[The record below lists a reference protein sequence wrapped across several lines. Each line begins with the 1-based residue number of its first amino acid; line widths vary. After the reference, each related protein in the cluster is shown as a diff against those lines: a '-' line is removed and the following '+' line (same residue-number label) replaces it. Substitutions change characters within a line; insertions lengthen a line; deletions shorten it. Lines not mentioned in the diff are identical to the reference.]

1 MGIRSAKDAIREAR
15 QKAGLTQENL
25 SEGVCSMQSLSRIET
40 GTAGIS
46 PATFQALMERAGA
59 PCERFPVFASRDD
72 FDCFYALK
80 HARFYLDAWQ
90 LTPAWNELQKLEGKN
105 WADNRLYYQEWLLL
119 HCRLQSRSYCCT
131 HSQNYE
137 LLLKALHITRPSIDL
152 SNFHQLIL
160 SQNELQLLI
169 ALSHEA
175 FYLGQYENCLQ
186 ICIQVKDYLSGC
198 HFTTLEIDHMQAE
211 SAIVYTKYLLMAK
224 NYDDTLNTADT
235 HRHKMAINADTAS
248 LFELTFLTGLC
259 YYYKDDLNSANL
271 HIKAAFYS
279 AHAVDCC
286 YATICRDFLRTNT
299 DFPITDYMENLP
311 DIPLK
316 TYPVK
321 SYPDTLCLSD
331 GVYNIDSTDA
341 YTLGKLIQELR
352 LEQHVS
358 QQVLCQ
364 GLCSKSKLSKI
375 ENGTLQPNIA
385 LAEALLQRLGVSE
398 RIFTF
403 WGNEK
408 EAKLYEL
415 KFKLI
420 HHQIMKKDK
429 IQEYLHEMAQLL
441 DKTDTLYYQNYLS
454 FKALQSSSSQ
464 ERISIL
470 TKTLHLTLPNFDI
483 HQIHNYR
490 LSWEELSLLNNIAH
504 EYRCTGES
512 YLSTLHFLQI
522 LSYVKMINPDILLK
536 ANFLPNT
543 NYMYCHSLYTEKLFR
558 EAISLP
564 NRIDLS
570 ILKTNINAYGGYLF
584 YYSQALGE
592 CSCFDSAIL
601 TAIQACALN
610 DLMELNKNTSALKKF
625 LYEDFSL
632 ILKY

>member
-224 NYDDTLNTADT
+224 NYDDALNTADT

-420 HHQIMKKDK
+420 HHQTVSKETIDTYLNDMKQMLGENDV
-429 IQEYLHEMAQLL
+429 
-441 DKTDTLYYQNYLS
+441 LYYQHYLL
-454 FKALQSSSSQ
+454 FKAPMSNSSQ
-464 ERISIL
+464 NRIGKL
-470 TKTLHLTLPNFDI
+470 LDALHLTLPNFDI
-483 HQIHNYR
+483 HQIHCYR
-490 LSWEELSLLNNIAH
+490 LSWVELSLLNNIAH
-504 EYRCTGES
+504 EYRCTGAS
-512 YLSTLHFLQI
+512 YLSTLYFLQI
-522 LSYVKMINPDILLK
+522 LSYVKMTRPDILLQ

-543 NYMYCHSLYTEKLFR
+543 NYMYCHSLYVQKLFQ
-558 EAISLP
+558 EVTTLP
-564 NRIDLS
+564 VQIDLS
-570 ILKTNINAYGGYLF
+570 IMKYNINLFGGYLF
-584 YYSQALGE
+584 YYSQSLGE
-592 CSCFDSAIL
+592 CGKLNDTIT
-601 TAIQACALN
+601 TAIQSSAFN
-610 DLMELNKNTSALKKF
+610 DLMELHRNAHLLKKF
-625 LYEDFSL
+625 IYEDFSISL
-632 ILKY
+632 SY

>member
-90 LTPAWNELQKLEGKN
+90 LTPAWKELQKLEGKN

-224 NYDDTLNTADT
+224 NYDDALNTADT

-420 HHQIMKKDK
+420 HHQIMKKETRKNLLCEMEHLLDDNDILYRQIYLAFKSLQSDSINDK
-429 IQEYLHEMAQLL
+429 ITGLFNALH
-441 DKTDTLYYQNYLS
+441 
-454 FKALQSSSSQ
+454 
-464 ERISIL
+464 I
-470 TKTLHLTLPNFDI
+470 TLPNFDI
-483 HQIHNYR
+483 HQIHRYR

-512 YLSTLHFLQI
+512 YLSTLYFLQI
-522 LSYVKMINPDILLK
+522 LSYVKTTKPDILLQ
-536 ANFLPNT
+536 AIFLPNT
-543 NYMYCHSLYTEKLFR
+543 NQMYCHSLYVLKLHH
-558 EAISLP
+558 EVINLA
-564 NRIDLS
+564 NQIDLS
-570 ILKTNINAYGGYLF
+570 IMNFNINLFGGYLF
-584 YYSQALGE
+584 CYSQSLGE
-592 CSCFDSAIL
+592 CANWKDAIL
-601 TAIQACALN
+601 TATQACAFS
-610 DLMELNKNTSALKKF
+610 DLMELYKNTDILHKYF
-625 LYEDFSL
+625 LTDFS
-632 ILKY
+632 INLKY